1 MSEIVNCSLLTP
13 INFLYKMTSMSNP
26 LKEAPLMGPDPTLA
40 KVRHL
45 KASLTVLI
53 RPGEKLELMPT
64 KTGYRLFAQTAK
76 TRVWREIARE
86 GGK

>member
-13 INFLYKMTSMSNP
+13 INFLYKKTSMSNP

-45 KASLTVLI
+45 KAT
-53 RPGEKLELMPT
+53 
-64 KTGYRLFAQTAK
+64 
-76 TRVWREIARE
+76 
-86 GGK
+86 